1 MSPNHLVFLLEFLGS
16 GSHPIIH
23 AQKEVTSLPAAAV
36 EEEVVET
43 PLDALY
49 DEMDARHQGKTKS
62 KDNRGHLE
70 FEITSDDGFTCKS
83 DTADGT
89 INP

>member
-1 MSPNHLVFLLEFLGS
+1 M
-16 GSHPIIH
+16 
-23 AQKEVTSLPAAAV
+23 TSLPAAEV

-49 DEMDARHQGKTKS
+49 DEMDTRSQGQNKS
-62 KDNRGHLE
+62 KENRGHLE
-70 FEITSDDGFTCKS
+70 FEIRSDDGFSCKS

-89 INP
+89 IVIHQALRLFSTQLSMRFQLLIKIKC